1 MSDTCDIIRIK
12 KKRLCAGDL
21 RHLVQVMSR
30 DQVIGSFDSV
40 EPEEIFTE
48 VAKSWM
54 AIKSIGASRQSGG
67 RAIVSGIQILDG
79 TTHMFFCRY
88 TPALS
93 EMDITKTFFL
103 LSGEYYRVLKL
114 DKINE
119 DNLTLAIQC
128 ALRGDSTKAASE
140 A

>member
-1 MSDTCDIIRIK
+1 MSDTCDVIRIK

-21 RHLVQVMSR
+21 RNLVQVLSR
-30 DQVIGSFDSV
+30 DQVVGSFDSV
-40 EPEEIFTE
+40 EPEEIFVE
-48 VAKSWM
+48 IAKSWM
-54 AIKSIGASRQSGG
+54 AIKTVAGKS
-67 RAIVSGIQILDG
+67 IVSGIQVLDDA
-79 TTHMFFCRY
+79 THMFFCRY

-103 LSGEYYRVLKL
+103 WSGKYYRVLKL

-119 DNLTLAIQC
+119 DNLALAIQC
-128 ALRGDSTKAASE
+128 ALRGDSTKAAAE